1 MQTIKTIYKRKST
14 RRFSERK
21 IDNAVLREILLAGL
35 QAPSPKNDQP
45 WHFLVV
51 EQEEK
56 RYRVADILEEQLET
70 VNRES
75 SIQGIIR
82 KDVLGAFESGR
93 VMREAPV
100 LVFVYLDL
108 EKCKGHDDNV
118 RWELN
123 ARDFECTH
131 IMAVGAAIQN
141 ILLAAEEK
149 GIDSL
154 WMGDIFY
161 AYNKLH
167 EYLGMDDCLMSAIAL
182 GYGIGDLKKTAR
194 KEYGE
199 SVSCFLG

>member
-1 MQTIKTIYKRKST
+1 MQTIKAIYQRKST

-21 IDNAVLREILLAGL
+21 IDNAVLQEILLAGL

-45 WHFLVV
+45 WRFLVV

-56 RYRVADILEEQLET
+56 RYRIADILEEQLEIL
-70 VNRES
+70 NRANGM
-75 SIQGIIR
+75 QNIIR
-82 KDVLGAFESGR
+82 KDVLGAFESSR
-93 VMREAPV
+93 VIREAPV
-100 LVFVYLDL
+100 LVFAYLDM
-108 EKCKGHDDNV
+108 EKCRGHDDNV
-118 RWELN
+118 KWELN

-141 ILLAAEEK
+141 ILLAAKEK

-167 EYLGMDDCLMSAIAL
+167 EYLGMDDCMMAAIAL
-182 GYGIGDLKKTAR
+182 GYGIGDVKKTAR
-194 KEYGE
+194 KKYEE
-199 SVSCFLG
+199 SVSCF